1 MYESKF
7 YIRVRPN
14 YRGQKTE
21 VIKEKDVTWGQAVEL
36 EGKAFSWKNHYR
48 PDIYSK
54 DPSESQI
61 VVHEKCMNEM

>member
-36 EGKAFSWKNHYR
+36 EGQGTFLEEPLQGRHLLKG
-48 PDIYSK
+48 
-54 DPSESQI
+54 SQ
-61 VVHEKCMNEM
+61 